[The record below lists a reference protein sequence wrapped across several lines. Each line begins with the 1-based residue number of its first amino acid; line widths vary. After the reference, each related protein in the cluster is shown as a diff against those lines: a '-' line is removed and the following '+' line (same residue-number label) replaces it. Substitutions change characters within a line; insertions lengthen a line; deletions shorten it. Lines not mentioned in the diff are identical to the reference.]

1 MEQVINFGTILKI
14 LKALWENWYLGIS
27 RHFRKITNFGLFQ
40 SFEIYEYYGI
50 FPVFLMSFCTLG
62 QLCTTGTFLSI
73 LKNLKFFAQFF
84 RIFVAFSHCINFL
97 DFVAKGSSFHGLVKI
112 TWMKFMELKTWW
124 GCVYLWSCFD
134 IHLRYN

>member
-1 MEQVINFGTILKI
+1 
-14 LKALWENWYLGIS
+14 
-27 RHFRKITNFGLFQ
+27 
-40 SFEIYEYYGI
+40 
-50 FPVFLMSFCTLG
+50 MSFCTLG

-112 TWMKFMELKTWW
+112 TWMKFIELKTWW
-124 GCVYLWSCFD
+124 GWYTSGLVLTYIFD
-134 IHLRYN
+134 ITEKCGERERERGGGEATQKVFQNV

>member
-1 MEQVINFGTILKI
+1 MEQFWKFSEPYGKIGTWVFQDTLEKSPILDFFKV
-14 LKALWENWYLGIS
+14 LRY
-27 RHFRKITNFGLFQ
+27 
-40 SFEIYEYYGI
+40 FEHYGI

-112 TWMKFMELKTWW
+112 TWMKFMELKTWCCCIPLVLFW
-124 GCVYLWSCFD
+124 HTSS
-134 IHLRYN
+134 I